1 MCRKAA
7 YILGLT
13 AFGAGL
19 ATLAA
24 PPRARAQATGLLPSN
39 AADVNLGNLR
49 QIFDSAMST
58 AAPAGQPGFTVT
70 PAISISGFF
79 ADPVAAGTGT
89 TAASRADVGTIISPS
104 VLINGRSA
112 RLQGTLAYNP
122 QATFYAQEGSANSVG
137 QNFDGNLHAILV
149 PGALFLDMRGTG
161 SQVLG
166 QGGFGGVGATGLSPQ
181 QLTQTYA
188 FQISPLLQHSFDG
201 TGVAELGYTFGETV
215 FDNGNNVPT
224 TTPFGTIAPNQNEIT
239 NSAHVGFIS
248 GENFGRVRFSGQLSG
263 TQSTGGSLG
272 VSHQNLAST
281 ELAYGVSHAIILL
294 GSVGYEDLHYGGT
307 TPLNIR
313 DMTWSV
319 GTRLLPNPKSTL
331 MLTYGHHDGSNSF
344 TFDGTYQLGARLLLS
359 GRYSQG
365 ITTAAQDLQ
374 SALASSKLDPFGNPI
389 DAVTGVPLILE
400 DNFFGTSGTVNRT
413 ERYSASVAYLLP
425 RDVITVAART
435 DHSKVLSSSTETA
448 SGPSSTS
455 GSYVS
460 LAWQHDVSP
469 RISTNASYQYG
480 IRSGT
485 GSLAVPGTAT
495 EYLNSIAI
503 GANWRLSRTLT
514 TSAQYALDITSSR
527 TAGYSQTTHYLIVTL
542 TKQF

>member
-1 MCRKAA
+1 M
-7 YILGLT
+7 
-13 AFGAGL
+13 
-19 ATLAA
+19 LAA
-24 PPRARAQATGLLPSN
+24 PPPADAQAAGLLPSN

-49 QIFDSAMST
+49 QIFDSALATS
-58 AAPAGQPGFTVT
+58 APAGEPGFTVT

-79 ADPVAAGTGT
+79 ADPVAAGAGTGG
-89 TAASRADVGTIISPS
+89 SSHADVGTIISPS
-104 VLINGRSA
+104 VLINGQSA

-122 QATFYAQEGSANSVG
+122 RATFYAQEGSADSIG
-137 QNFDGNLHAILV
+137 QNFNGNLHAILV
-149 PGALFLDMRGTG
+149 PDTLFLDARGTG

-166 QGGFGGVGATGLSPQ
+166 QGGFGSAGASGLSPQ

-188 FQISPLLQHSFDG
+188 FQISPLLQQRFDG
-201 TGVAELGYTFGETV
+201 TGIAELGYTFADTV

-224 TTPFGTIAPNQNEIT
+224 TTPFGTVAPNQNEIT
-239 NSAHVGFIS
+239 NSAHLGFIS

-263 TQSTGGSLG
+263 SQSTGSSLG
-272 VSHQNLAST
+272 VSHSYLANAS
-281 ELAYGVSHAIILL
+281 LAYGVSHAIILL
-294 GSVGYEDLHYGGT
+294 GSLGYEDLHYGGT

-331 MLTYGHHDGSNSF
+331 TLTYGRQDGSDSF
-344 TFDGTYQLGARLLLS
+344 TFDGTYQLGSHLLLS

-374 SALASSKLDPFGNPI
+374 SALTSSKLDPFGNPI
-389 DAVTGVPLILE
+389 DSVTGVPLLLE

-425 RDVITVAART
+425 RDVITLAART
-435 DHSKVLSSSTETA
+435 DHSKVLSSSTA
-448 SGPSSTS
+448 IAGGPTSTS

-469 RISTNASYQYG
+469 TVSTNASYQYG

-485 GSLAVPGTAT
+485 GSIDVPGTST
-495 EYLNSIAI
+495 EYLNSVAL
-503 GANWRLSRTLT
+503 GASWRLSRTLT

-527 TAGYSQTTHYLIVTL
+527 TAGYSQTSHYLIITL
-542 TKQF
+542 NKQF